1 MNRAKPSNRSPD
13 LPAIRCAVIG
23 AGAMGISLAG
33 MLGDGVPATMVVR
46 NQQQAESIRTSGV
59 RVEGLLNARAHPV
72 VVTSIAELTR
82 YAPFDVIF
90 VATKTTAIEAVAGEL
105 QPVLHRLSAQESPAF
120 VVSFQNGIDPGRALM
135 ELLGY
140 PHVMRMV
147 LNYGAI
153 RNGEHSAEVMLNTP
167 PHAVGGP
174 DPSQRPAATRLA
186 RFLSSRGLETFPS
199 DQIEVQ
205 VWRKG
210 ILNAAMNPVAA
221 LTDSTVGE
229 VLDSPART
237 IVERLIKEGLAVA
250 QAERI
255 DLGDSVEHRM
265 WETLESARPHTPSMV
280 GDIRGGR
287 SSEVGQLN
295 RQIIQHGRRLGVHT
309 PSHELITALIE
320 AFDWRV
326 FRRIHGQ
333 AQAAPPSVTASGSSP
348 STPRHD
354 PLHRMEML

>member
-1 MNRAKPSNRSPD
+1 MMTENQTHSSSLK
-13 LPAIRCAVIG
+13 CAVIG

-33 MLGDGVPATMVVR
+33 MLGDGIPVTMVVR
-46 NQQQAESIRTSGV
+46 DPSQARAIRASGV
-59 RVEGLLNARAHPV
+59 RVSGLLSGHAHPLIV
-72 VVTSIAELTR
+72 PSITGLASN
-82 YAPFDVIF
+82 APYDVIF
-90 VATKTTAIEAVAGEL
+90 VATKTTAIEPVAREL
-105 QPVLHRLSAQESPAF
+105 RPVLHRLSAPGSPAF

-135 ELLGY
+135 ELLAY

-153 RNGEHSAEVMLNTP
+153 RTGDHDAKVMLSIP

-174 DPSQRPAATRLA
+174 DPSQRPGADRLA
-186 RFLSSRGLETFPS
+186 KFLTACGLGTFPS

-221 LTDSTVGE
+221 LTDATVGE

-237 IVERLIKEGLAVA
+237 IVQRLVREGLEVA
-250 QAERI
+250 RAERI
-255 DLGDSVEHRM
+255 ELGNSVEQRM

-295 RQIIQHGRRLGVHT
+295 RQIIEHGRRLGVLT

-326 FRRIHGQ
+326 FHRHHEYEQGEKRVEPDRIQHD
-333 AQAAPPSVTASGSSP
+333 SKSG
-348 STPRHD
+348 HE
-354 PLHRMEML
+354 PLHRVEMP